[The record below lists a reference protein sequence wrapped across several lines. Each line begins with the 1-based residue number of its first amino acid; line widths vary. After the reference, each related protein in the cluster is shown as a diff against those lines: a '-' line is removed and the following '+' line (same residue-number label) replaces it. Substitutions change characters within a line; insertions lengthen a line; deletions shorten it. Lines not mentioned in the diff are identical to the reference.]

1 MGPVLREAQAAAD
14 FTAAADTGTM
24 STVDTSRPTEKGATA
39 LSPRHAS
46 AEPTPAA
53 PDVAGPALVGPR
65 YQSWQEAVKDA
76 VRDPTELCR
85 LVGLPPR
92 YASDARRADGVF
104 PVFAPRG
111 YIARMRPGDPLDP
124 LLRQVLPL
132 EDELAE
138 VAGFAH
144 DPVGDRAA
152 TRLPGLLHKYHSR
165 ILMVTT
171 GACAVHCR
179 YCFRRHFPY
188 GEGPKSPAAWQA
200 AIETIAGDDSLRE
213 VILSGG
219 DPLMLVDDHLRQLAA
234 QLAKI
239 PHLRRLRIHTRLPLM
254 IPERINAELLEWLVG
269 NRLTPIMV
277 IHANHAQELSGPVVD
292 ALARLSAAGVPLLN
306 QAVLLRGINDDA
318 DTLAEL
324 CERLVDLRV
333 MPYYLHQLDRVAGA
347 AHFEV
352 DEAIGRDLVQ
362 QLRRRLPG
370 YAVPR
375 YVRETA
381 GDESKQVLL

>member
-1 MGPVLREAQAAAD
+1 MGRSSRDGNTVVV
-14 FTAAADTGTM
+14 M
-24 STVDTSRPTEKGATA
+24 STLES
-39 LSPRHAS
+39 LH
-46 AEPTPAA
+46 PAA
-53 PDVAGPALVGPR
+53 TPSQSPLSEPR

-76 VRDPTELCR
+76 VREPAELCR

-92 YASDARRADGVF
+92 YASDATRATGDF

-111 YIARMRPGDPLDP
+111 YIARMRPGDPHDP

-132 EDELAE
+132 EDELAPL
-138 VAGFAH
+138 AGFGH

-152 TRLPGLLHKYHSR
+152 TRSPGLLHKYHSR

-188 GEGPKSPAAWQA
+188 GEGPKSPDAWNPA
-200 AIETIAGDDSLRE
+200 LETIAADASLRE

-219 DPLMLVDDHLRQLAA
+219 DPLMLVDGQLQELASRLARIKHLT
-234 QLAKI
+234 
-239 PHLRRLRIHTRLPLM
+239 RLRVHTRLPLM
-254 IPERINAELLEWLVG
+254 IPERVTEKLIGWLRG
-269 NRLTPIMV
+269 TRLTPIMV
-277 IHANHAQELSGPVVD
+277 IHANHAQELSGSVVD
-292 ALARLSAAGVPLLN
+292 ALARLSDAGVPLLN
-306 QAVLLRGINDDA
+306 QAVLLRGINDNVE
-318 DTLAEL
+318 TLTAL

-352 DEAIGRDLVQ
+352 DEQQGRKLVE
-362 QLRRRLPG
+362 QLRSRLPG

-381 GDESKQVLL
+381 GDDSKQVLL